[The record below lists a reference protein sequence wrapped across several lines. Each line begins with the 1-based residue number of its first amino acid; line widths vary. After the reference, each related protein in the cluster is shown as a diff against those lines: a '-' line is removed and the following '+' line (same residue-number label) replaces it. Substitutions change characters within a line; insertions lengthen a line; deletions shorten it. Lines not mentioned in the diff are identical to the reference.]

1 MDDVRLQC
9 SWVKFLE
16 SYDILCSHDGLI
28 VGLLVREQNLE
39 RKEPVN
45 EELFHIRPSVVTIRP
60 SIHLI
65 NPVEC
70 LIQSIDDRIRFLT
83 LLQMRFERLEVKSEE
98 IILRIWNN
106 TLIRNHL
113 DHIVDFSLLTE
124 ITEILSPNF
133 IITVEESDVV
143 IIDSCNIL

>member
-1 MDDVRLQC
+1 MNNVRLQC
-9 SWVKFLE
+9 GRVKFLE

-39 RKEPVN
+39 RKETVN
-45 EELFHIRPSVVTIRP
+45 EELFHIRPSVVTVRP

-65 NPVEC
+65 NPVER
-70 LIQSIDDRIRFLT
+70 LIQTVDDRIRFLT

>member
-9 SWVKFLE
+9 GRVKFLE

-28 VGLLVREQNLE
+28 VGLLIREQNLE

-45 EELFHIRPSVVTIRP
+45 EEFFHIRPSVVTVRP

-70 LIQSIDDRIRFLT
+70 LIQSVDDRIRFLT
-83 LLQMRFERLEVKSEE
+83 LLQMRFERLEVKSKE

>member
-9 SWVKFLE
+9 GRVKFLE

-45 EELFHIRPSVVTIRP
+45 EELFHIRPSVVTVRP

-70 LIQSIDDRIRFLT
+70 LIQSVDDRIRFLT

-113 DHIVDFSLLTE
+113 DHIVDFPLLTE